1 MISEHQGDEAGIKS
15 SVIKISGDYIY
26 GFLKFESG
34 IHRLV
39 RISPF
44 DSGAR
49 RHTSFASVWIYPEI
63 DDKIEIDIKE
73 SDLLKGVMIIK
84 PSVAHDLR
92 GTIWTSFIKDNIL
105 CPELP
110 IQSVNLI
117 YADVGGS
124 GVNIDGRVYGCILNI
139 LDNGFIDN
147 ELGILVFLFFDGIGV
162 EPFLDKQYGDYK
174 SKDFFSQDVTW
185 YDEYNKA
192 TFTQRLDGVVFYE

>member
-1 MISEHQGDEAGIKS
+1 MKNRLDAVNEVYLPYVKKHLGNNSLQNILTCGGSEGAVNTELERHEEFTYKNIFYYELVDDQIHYDE
-15 SVIKISGDYIY
+15 V
-26 GFLKFESG
+26 
-34 IHRLV
+34 
-39 RISPF
+39 
-44 DSGAR
+44 
-49 RHTSFASVWIYPEI
+49 
-63 DDKIEIDIKE
+63 
-73 SDLLKGVMIIK
+73 
-84 PSVAHDLR
+84 
-92 GTIWTSFIKDNIL
+92 IKDNIL